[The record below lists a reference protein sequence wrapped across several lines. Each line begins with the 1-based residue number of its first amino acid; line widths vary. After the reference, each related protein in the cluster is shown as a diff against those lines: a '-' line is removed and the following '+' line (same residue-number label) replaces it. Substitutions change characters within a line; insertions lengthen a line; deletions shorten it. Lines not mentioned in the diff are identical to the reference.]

1 MHFAKCSEILAALR
15 VQFFFHVYV
24 TLSWWKR
31 EDPVVTGPG
40 SELSLTEL
48 AAGSWAAGMLWG
60 VAPTAQ
66 AVLQSRS
73 LHGLAAAVSRARRGA
88 GFLFRKLVEK
98 DEKQSFPVGEQSGI
112 KRSGV
117 QFELAYLEEYGQ
129 CEKTSESKPIVEG
142 SFTLQN
148 NFN

>member
-15 VQFFFHVYV
+15 VQFFFPCICDIILMKERRPSCHWSGIRAQFNWAGCWILGCGDALRSCTHV
-24 TLSWWKR
+24 TSCPA
-31 EDPVVTGPG
+31 EP
-40 SELSLTEL
+40 LTARL
-48 AAGSWAAGMLWG
+48 GCCR
-60 VAPTAQ
+60 V
-66 AVLQSRS
+66 QS
-73 LHGLAAAVSRARRGA
+73 RRGA

-129 CEKTSESKPIVEG
+129 CEKTSESKPIAEG